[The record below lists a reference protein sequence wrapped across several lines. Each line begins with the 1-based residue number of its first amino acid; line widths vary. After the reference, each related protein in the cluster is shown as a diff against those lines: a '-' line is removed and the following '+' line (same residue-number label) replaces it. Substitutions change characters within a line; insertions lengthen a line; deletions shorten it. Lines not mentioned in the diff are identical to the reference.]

1 MICDGKSIYERVES
15 GVWSVKCEMNMRLK
29 QLIPLAAACCAMAA
43 LVFCPAEAAECAH
56 DGLQLCAEMLIPS
69 LLPFF
74 VVSGL
79 LRAWGLPGILGRLLE
94 APAAWLWGVDGACV
108 SAFLLGALGGYPLG
122 AATISQL
129 RADGAISREEGER
142 ALAFCSNTGPAFLVG
157 AAGTGVFHSR
167 SAGLLLYGAHVLAA
181 VLVGMLVSKRSGIET
196 PRERSYIAAAS
207 VSKALPEA
215 VEQAAGAMLSV
226 SAFVVL
232 FSAAA
237 GLLEHIGYL
246 PALAGRL
253 SADTGMEL
261 TAARSLLTGLLEIG
275 SGLGAMRGLAPTV
288 GNLALC
294 AFLLSFGGLAVWCQT
309 LGVIAESDLTGR
321 YYLPGKLL
329 QGVTAAILVL
339 LAGH

>member
-1 MICDGKSIYERVES
+1 M
-15 GVWSVKCEMNMRLK
+15 WSVEFKVRLK
-29 QLIPLAAACCAMAA
+29 QYVPLFFACGATAL
-43 LVFCPAEAAECAH
+43 LVFCPEEAAACAH
-56 DGLQLCAEMLIPS
+56 DGLKLCAEMLIPS

-79 LRAWGLPGILGRLLE
+79 LRAWGLPGVLGRLLE
-94 APAAWLWGVDGACV
+94 PVTARLWGVDAACV
-108 SAFLLGALGGYPLG
+108 SAFLFGILGGYPLG
-122 AATISQL
+122 AATIGQL

-142 ALAFCSNTGPAFLVG
+142 ALAFCSNTGPAFLMG
-157 AAGTGVFHSR
+157 AAGMGVFHSR
-167 SAGLLLYGAHVLAA
+167 RAGFLLYGAHVLAA
-181 VLVGMLVSKRSGIET
+181 VLVGMLLSGKRRYDA

-215 VEQAAGAMLSV
+215 VEQAARALLSV

-232 FSAAA
+232 FSVAA

-253 SADTGMEL
+253 AAGTGMEL
-261 TAARSLLTGLLEIG
+261 TAARALFTGLMEIG
-275 SGLGAMRGLAPTV
+275 SGLGAMRGLAPTG
-288 GNLALC
+288 GNLALG

-309 LGVIAESDLTGR
+309 LGVISDSDLTGR

-329 QGVTAAILVL
+329 QGVLAAVLVAM
-339 LAGH
+339 AGH

>member
-1 MICDGKSIYERVES
+1 
-15 GVWSVKCEMNMRLK
+15 MRLK
-29 QLIPLAAACCAMAA
+29 KYIPLLFACAAMVL
-43 LVFCPAEAAECAH
+43 LVFCPAEAAGYAY
-56 DGLQLCAEMLIPS
+56 DGLKLCAEMLIPS

-94 APAAWLWGVDGACV
+94 PLTARLWGVDGACV
-108 SAFLLGALGGYPLG
+108 SAFLLGILGGYPLG
-122 AATISQL
+122 AATIGQL

-142 ALAFCSNTGPAFLVG
+142 ALAFCSNTGPAFLIG

-167 SAGLLLYGAHVLAA
+167 SAGLLLCGAHVLAA
-181 VLVGMLVSKRSGIET
+181 VLVGMLLAGRTRIAT

-215 VEQAAGAMLSV
+215 VEQAAHALLTV

-232 FSAAA
+232 FSVAA

-253 SADTGMEL
+253 AARTGLEL
-261 TAARSLLTGLLEIG
+261 TAARAFFTGLLEIG
-275 SGLGAMRGLAPTV
+275 SGLGAMRSLAPTGV
-288 GNLALC
+288 NLALC
-294 AFLLSFGGLAVWCQT
+294 EFIVSFGGLAVWAQT
-309 LGVIAESDLTGR
+309 LGVLAGSDLTGR

-329 QGVTAAILVL
+329 QGVLAAVLVGM
-339 LAGH
+339 AGL